1 MKMDLLIR
9 NAALLDLE
17 TGEKTCYDVGVQN
30 GRIAFVQSAGAKA
43 SDARQELD
51 AEGAYLFPGLIDAH
65 VHLFQHGSG
74 FGMDA
79 DLLLSAGVTTA
90 VDMGSAGYANFA
102 AMRDC
107 DLVGKKL
114 RLKSFLNLSPIGQ
127 PGKGINEPL
136 GDEVLSI
143 EKMKELLERYPGEIA
158 GVKVRISR
166 PIVGELG
173 LQPLQRAVEA
183 GEALGLP
190 VCVHTTNPP
199 EEASAAAAI
208 LRPGDIY
215 SHTYHGKGNTIL
227 DADGGVQQGILEAQK
242 RGVLMEVG
250 NGRVNFNFVVAEK
263 AIADGLWPDIISSDS
278 TPATFHKSPAMWD
291 LPFVMSKFLYL
302 GMPLHKVLRAVTE
315 TPAKALGLADRIG
328 KIAPGYDADL
338 VLCRME
344 EDPVSFEDSDGN
356 RRMGS
361 KQLKVQTTIRCGEI
375 VFRAEK

>member
-9 NAALLDLE
+9 NAVLLDPE
-17 TGEKTCYDVGVQN
+17 TGAETCSDVGVRG
-30 GRIAFVQSAGAKA
+30 GRITLVQPAGENLP
-43 SDARQELD
+43 DARRELN

-79 DLLLSAGVTTA
+79 DKLLSAGVTTA
-90 VDMGSAGYANFA
+90 VDMGSAGYANFP
-102 AMRDC
+102 AMHDC
-107 DLVGKKL
+107 DLAGKKV

-136 GDEVLSI
+136 GDDVISI
-143 EKMKELLERYPGEIA
+143 EKMQEMMERYPGEIA
-158 GVKVRISR
+158 GVKIRISR

-173 LQPLQRAVEA
+173 LKPLQRAVEA

-215 SHTYHGKGNTIL
+215 SHTYHGKGNTVL
-227 DADGGVQQGILEAQK
+227 DAEGHVQQGILEAQK

-250 NGRVNFNFVVAEK
+250 NGKVNFNFPVAEK
-263 AIADGLWPDIISSDS
+263 AVADGLWPDIISSDS
-278 TPATFHKSPAMWD
+278 TPATFHQAPAMWD
-291 LPFVMSKFLYL
+291 LPFVMSKFLFL

-315 TPAKALGLADRIG
+315 TPASFLGLSDRIG
-328 KIAPGYDADL
+328 KIVPGYDADL
-338 VLCRME
+338 VICRME
-344 EDPVSFEDSDGN
+344 EGPVAFEDSDGN
-356 RRMGS
+356 CRMGNR
-361 KQLKVQTTIRCGEI
+361 QLKVQMTIRSGEI
-375 VFRAEK
+375 VFCANR

>member
-17 TGEKTCYDVGVQN
+17 TGVEMCSDVGIQR
-30 GRIAFVQSAGAKA
+30 GRIVFVQPAGTAQP
-43 SDARQELD
+43 DARKELD
-51 AEGAYLFPGLIDAH
+51 AAGSYLFPGLIDAH

-79 DLLLSAGVTTA
+79 DRLLSAGVTTA

-102 AMRDC
+102 AMHQC
-107 DLVGKKL
+107 DLAGKKL

-136 GDEVLSI
+136 GDDVLSI
-143 EKMKELLERYPGEIA
+143 EKMQEMMEQYPGEIA

-166 PIVGELG
+166 PIVGKLG
-173 LQPLQRAVEA
+173 LQPLRRAVEA
-183 GEALGLP
+183 GEALGIP

-199 EEASAAAAI
+199 EEASEAAAI

-227 DADGGVQQGILEAQK
+227 NAGGSVQEGILEAQ
-242 RGVLMEVG
+242 
-250 NGRVNFNFVVAEK
+250 NGKVNFNFPVAEK
-263 AIADGLWPDIISSDS
+263 AVAAGLWPDIISSDS

-291 LPFVMSKFLYL
+291 LPFVMSKFLFL
-302 GMPLHKVLRAVTE
+302 GMPLHKVIRAVTE
-315 TPAKALGLADRIG
+315 TPAKCLGMEERIG

-338 VLCRME
+338 VLCR
-344 EDPVSFEDSDGN
+344 
-356 RRMGS
+356 
-361 KQLKVQTTIRCGEI
+361 IRSGEI
-375 VFRAEK
+375 VFRAND

>member
-17 TGEKTCYDVGVQN
+17 TGVEMCSDVGIQR
-30 GRIAFVQSAGAKA
+30 GRIVFVQPVGTAQP
-43 SDARQELD
+43 DAWKELD
-51 AEGAYLFPGLIDAH
+51 AAGSYLFPGLIDAH

-79 DLLLSAGVTTA
+79 DRLLSAGVTTA

-102 AMRDC
+102 AMHQC
-107 DLVGKKL
+107 DLAGKKL

-127 PGKGINEPL
+127 PGKGINDPL
-136 GDEVLSI
+136 GDDVLSI
-143 EKMKELLERYPGEIA
+143 EKMQEMMEQYPGEIA

-173 LQPLQRAVEA
+173 LQPLRRAVEA
-183 GEALGLP
+183 GEALGIP

-199 EEASAAAAI
+199 EEASEAAAI

-227 DADGGVQQGILEAQK
+227 NAGGSVQEGILEAQK

-250 NGRVNFNFVVAEK
+250 NGKVNFNFLVAEK
-263 AIADGLWPDIISSDS
+263 AVAAGLWPDIISSDS
-278 TPATFHKSPAMWD
+278 TPATFHQSPAMWD
-291 LPFVMSKFLYL
+291 LPFVMSKFLFL
-302 GMPLHKVLRAVTE
+302 GMPLHKVIRAVTE
-315 TPAKALGLADRIG
+315 TPAKCLGMEDRIG

-344 EDPVSFEDSDGN
+344 EGAVPFEDSDGN
-356 RRMGS
+356 RRMGGR
-361 KQLKVQTTIRCGEI
+361 QLKVQTTIRSGEI
-375 VFRAEK
+375 VFRAND

>member
-17 TGEKTCYDVGVQN
+17 TGVEMCSDVGIQR
-30 GRIAFVQSAGAKA
+30 GRIVFVQPVGTAQP
-43 SDARQELD
+43 DAWKELD
-51 AEGAYLFPGLIDAH
+51 AAGSYLFPGLIDAH

-79 DLLLSAGVTTA
+79 DRLLSAGVTTA

-102 AMRDC
+102 AMHQC
-107 DLVGKKL
+107 DLAGKKL

-136 GDEVLSI
+136 GDDVLSI
-143 EKMKELLERYPGEIA
+143 EKMQEMMEQYPGEIA

-173 LQPLQRAVEA
+173 LQPLRRAVEA
-183 GEALGLP
+183 GEALGIP

-199 EEASAAAAI
+199 EEASEAAAI

-227 DADGGVQQGILEAQK
+227 NAGGSVQEGILEAQK

-250 NGRVNFNFVVAEK
+250 NGKVNFNFLVAEK
-263 AIADGLWPDIISSDS
+263 AVAAALMLNEILLETISQ
-278 TPATFHKSPAMWD
+278 P
-291 LPFVMSKFLYL
+291 
-302 GMPLHKVLRAVTE
+302 R
-315 TPAKALGLADRIG
+315 
-328 KIAPGYDADL
+328 
-338 VLCRME
+338 
-344 EDPVSFEDSDGN
+344 
-356 RRMGS
+356 
-361 KQLKVQTTIRCGEI
+361 
-375 VFRAEK
+375 

>member
-17 TGEKTCYDVGVQN
+17 TGVEMCSDVGIQR
-30 GRIAFVQSAGAKA
+30 GRIVFVQPAGTAQ
-43 SDARQELD
+43 SDARKELD
-51 AEGAYLFPGLIDAH
+51 AAGSYLFPGLIDAH

-79 DLLLSAGVTTA
+79 DRLLSAGVTTA

-102 AMRDC
+102 AMHQC
-107 DLVGKKL
+107 DLAGKKL
-114 RLKSFLNLSPIGQ
+114 RLKSFLNLTPIGQ

-136 GDEVLSI
+136 GDDVLSI
-143 EKMKELLERYPGEIA
+143 EKMQEMMEQYPGEIA

-173 LQPLQRAVEA
+173 LQPLRRAVEA
-183 GEALGLP
+183 GEALGIP

-199 EEASAAAAI
+199 EEASEAAAI

-227 DADGGVQQGILEAQK
+227 NAGGSVQEGILEAQK

-250 NGRVNFNFVVAEK
+250 NGKVNFNFLVAEK
-263 AIADGLWPDIISSDS
+263 AVAAGLWPDIISSDS

-291 LPFVMSKFLYL
+291 LPFVMSKFLFL
-302 GMPLHKVLRAVTE
+302 GMPLHKVIRAVTE
-315 TPAKALGLADRIG
+315 TPAKCLGMEERIG

-344 EDPVSFEDSDGN
+344 EGAVPFEDSDGN
-356 RRMGS
+356 RRMGDR
-361 KQLKVQTTIRCGEI
+361 QLKVQTTIRSGEI
-375 VFRAEK
+375 VFRAND

>member
-17 TGEKTCYDVGVQN
+17 TGVETRSDVGVQR
-30 GRIAFVQSAGAKA
+30 GRIVFVQPAGTAQP
-43 SDARQELD
+43 DARKELD
-51 AEGAYLFPGLIDAH
+51 AAGSYLFPGLIDAH

-79 DLLLSAGVTTA
+79 DRLLSAGVTTA

-102 AMRDC
+102 AMHQC
-107 DLVGKKL
+107 DLAGKKL

-136 GDEVLSI
+136 GDDVLSI
-143 EKMKELLERYPGEIA
+143 EKMQEMMEQYPGEIV
-158 GVKVRISR
+158 GVKVRISS

-173 LQPLQRAVEA
+173 LQPLRRAVEA
-183 GEALGLP
+183 GEALGIP

-199 EEASAAAAI
+199 EEASEAAVI

-227 DADGGVQQGILEAQK
+227 NADGSVQEGILEAQK

-250 NGRVNFNFVVAEK
+250 NGKVNFNFLVAEK
-263 AIADGLWPDIISSDS
+263 AVAAGLWPDIISSDS

-291 LPFVMSKFLYL
+291 LPFVMSKFLFL
-302 GMPLHKVLRAVTE
+302 GMPLHKVICAVTE
-315 TPAKALGLADRIG
+315 TPAKCLGLDDRIG

-344 EDPVSFEDSDGN
+344 EGAVPFEDSDGN
-356 RRMGS
+356 RRMGDR
-361 KQLKVQTTIRCGEI
+361 QLKVQTTIRSGEI
-375 VFRAEK
+375 VFRAND

>member
-9 NAALLDLE
+9 NAALLDPE
-17 TGEKTCYDVGVQN
+17 TGEEMRSDVGVQN
-30 GRIAFVQSAGAKA
+30 GRIAFVQPAGAKA

-79 DLLLSAGVTTA
+79 DRLLSAGVTTA

-102 AMRDC
+102 AMHDC

-136 GDEVLSI
+136 GDDVISI
-143 EKMKELLERYPGEIA
+143 EKMKELMERYPEEIA

-227 DADGGVQQGILEAQK
+227 DVDGGVQQGILEAQK

-344 EDPVSFEDSDGN
+344 EGPVSFEDSDGN

-361 KQLKVQTTIRCGEI
+361 KQIKVWTTIRCGEI
-375 VFRAEK
+375 VFRAEN